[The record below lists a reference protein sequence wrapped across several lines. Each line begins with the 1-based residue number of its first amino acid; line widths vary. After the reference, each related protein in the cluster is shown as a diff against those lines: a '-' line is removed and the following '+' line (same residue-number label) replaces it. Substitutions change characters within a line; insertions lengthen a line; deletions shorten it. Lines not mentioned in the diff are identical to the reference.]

1 MRSNLKAEL
10 TRLVQH
16 ARQRKQTQTINLDS
30 VRSNQERTYQNI
42 AKLRLSK
49 IIAQTKRAAA
59 KGKTSLLVTKLQIYG
74 RKNSHFKVD
83 NPSGDK
89 LDRDDL
95 KGVYY
100 YLYKLCEDEGLTVE
114 VRSNHDGVGISSW
127 YEFWVYWE

>member
-59 KGKTSLLVTKLQIYG
+59 KGKTSYWLL
-74 RKNSHFKVD
+74 SFKYMDEKIVI
-83 NPSGDK
+83 
-89 LDRDDL
+89 L
-95 KGVYY
+95 K
-100 YLYKLCEDEGLTVE
+100 
-114 VRSNHDGVGISSW
+114 
-127 YEFWVYWE
+127 